1 MKKILVVLLLIL
13 LSGCTNTED
22 PGNNVPTMLT
32 EYIEVGLTM
41 NDNPIYYM
49 RKTRSDIGVICS
61 YEDVEVIALYNDNLG
76 THVLPIYLDV
86 EGGCNSYYYYYNDV
100 EEGYESINPLFRSG
114 LITIDD
120 ILSVE
125 WGSPIYVTRIQFGDQ
140 WTIEGIKKEMADR
153 DLNTLL
159 SYEMQYCVNFDCF
172 ENMNF
177 AISDFPGLEDELV
190 IDYDLTTN
198 SGVILT
204 KLSDGVWNVFL
215 EPIGTGMYQFP
226 LGYQVTNPQPA
237 DHLSD
242 LVLDED

>member
-22 PGNNVPTMLT
+22 PGNNVPTTLT

-177 AISDFPGLEDELV
+177 TISDFPGLEDELV